1 MKRSILAAIALLAT
15 IFSVSADD
23 RHIAADQIPAAAKTF
38 ISNYFGAQKITY
50 ATIDRGIFNS
60 EYNVR
65 LEDGTKIEFDGNGR
79 WTEVERKGAAVPM
92 AIVPPALASY
102 VAQSYPDAVVV
113 KIERD
118 NNSTE
123 LTLQNQSKHIELKFD
138 AQNHLVDIDD

>member
-65 LEDGTKIEFDGNGR
+65 LEAFSGGIFTENEIKQKI
-79 WTEVERKGAAVPM
+79 
-92 AIVPPALASY
+92 
-102 VAQSYPDAVVV
+102 
-113 KIERD
+113 KI
-118 NNSTE
+118 
-123 LTLQNQSKHIELKFD
+123 
-138 AQNHLVDIDD
+138 